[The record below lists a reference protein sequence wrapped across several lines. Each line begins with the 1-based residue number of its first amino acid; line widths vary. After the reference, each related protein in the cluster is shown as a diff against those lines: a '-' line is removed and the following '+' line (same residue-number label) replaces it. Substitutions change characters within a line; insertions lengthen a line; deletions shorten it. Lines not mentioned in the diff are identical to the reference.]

1 MDVDVLVA
9 GGGPAGCATAVTL
22 ARLGVETLLV
32 GGSRITHTWSGEG
45 LPPGAT
51 ELVSSLFGPDILKAP
66 PHQVAYGTR
75 SVWGDDRLV
84 ETDFLANPLGTGW
97 LLDRHLFDA
106 QLIASAAHQGARVM
120 AGESVRTL
128 TRPRFRWQ
136 IALSNAS
143 TVRAHWLV
151 DASGRS
157 GVVLRQL
164 GIKRRR
170 LDQQVGQIALLA
182 PSGPTED
189 DYWGTS
195 VEAVPEGWWYTTPLP
210 GGQRVLAYLTDR
222 DLMARPAE
230 RQTAWRNRLAETLQ
244 MQRLAGVLSDSA
256 RIKVFPADTSRRTRL
271 YGHGWAAVGDAA
283 MTLDPLSSQ
292 GIVTGLLMG
301 ARVGKAI
308 ANVLG
313 DGDTFQLQNWERDY
327 RMLLEEH
334 QSMRSF
340 YASAEVRWPHSVFWG
355 RRRT

>member
-1 MDVDVLVA
+1 MLVA
-9 GGGPAGCATAVTL
+9 GGGPAGCATAITL
-22 ARLGVETLLV
+22 SRLGVGTLLV
-32 GGSRITHTWSGEG
+32 GGSRITRAWSGES
-45 LPPGAT
+45 LPPGAG
-51 ELVSSLFGPDILKAP
+51 ELVSSLFGPHILKAP

-75 SVWGDDRLV
+75 AIWGDDRLV
-84 ETDFLANPLGTGW
+84 ETDFLSNPLGTGW
-97 LLDRHLFDA
+97 QLARHLFDA
-106 QLIASAAHQGARVM
+106 QLMASAAHHGARVM
-120 AGESVRTL
+120 AGESVKTVTRQGSLWHITL
-128 TRPRFRWQ
+128 
-136 IALSNAS
+136 SDAS

-170 LDQQVGQIALLA
+170 LDQQVAQIALLA
-182 PSGPTED
+182 PSDPTED

-195 VEAVPEGWWYTTPLP
+195 VEAVAEGWWYTTPLP

-222 DLMARPAE
+222 DLMARTAE
-230 RQTAWRNRLAETLQ
+230 RQRAWRNRLAETLH
-244 MQRLAGVLSDSA
+244 MQRLAGMTTHSA
-256 RIKVFPADTSRRTRL
+256 LIKVFPADTSRRTRL
-271 YGHGWAAVGDAA
+271 YGQGWVAVGDAA

-308 ANVLG
+308 ASVLG
-313 DGDTFQLQNWERDY
+313 DGDTFPLKDWERDY

>member
-1 MDVDVLVA
+1 MLVA
-9 GGGPAGCATAVTL
+9 GGGPAGCATAITL

-97 LLDRHLFDA
+97 LLDRQFFDA
-106 QLIASAAHQGARVM
+106 QLMAAAAHQGAWVM
-120 AGESVRTL
+120 AGESVRTV
-128 TRPRFRWQ
+128 TRQGSRWH

-143 TVRAHWLV
+143 TLSANWLV

-157 GVVLRQL
+157 GVLLRQL
-164 GIKRRR
+164 GIPRRR
-170 LDQQVGQIALLA
+170 FDQQVAQISVLT
-182 PSGPTED
+182 PSGPTKDE
-189 DYWGTS
+189 YWGTT
-195 VEAVPEGWWYTTPLP
+195 VEAVAEGWWYTTPLS

-222 DLMARPAE
+222 DLMARKAE
-230 RQTAWRNRLAETLQ
+230 RHAAWQNRLAETLQ
-244 MQRLAGVLSDSA
+244 MQRLAGVASDSA
-256 RIKVFPADTSRRTRL
+256 HIKVFPADTSRRIRI
-271 YGHGWAAVGDAA
+271 YGQGWAAVGDAA

-292 GIVTGLLMG
+292 GIVTGQLMG

-308 ANVLG
+308 ASILD
-313 DGDTFQLQNWERDY
+313 DGNTSPLQDWERDY

-340 YASAEVRWPHSVFWG
+340 YASAEIRWPHSVFWG
-355 RRRT
+355 RRRA